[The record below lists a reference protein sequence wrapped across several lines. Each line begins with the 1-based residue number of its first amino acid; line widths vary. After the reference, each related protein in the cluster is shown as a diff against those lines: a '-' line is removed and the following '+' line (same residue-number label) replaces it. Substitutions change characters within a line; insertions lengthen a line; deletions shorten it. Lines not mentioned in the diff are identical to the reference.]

1 MESIV
6 VTAPLHVHPA
16 APSPAP
22 AADLLRELIEV
33 QREQLT
39 TLRALQAGADDRGRW
54 RGVLSRHAEDFP
66 TLSADCRAVLPLVER
81 AYLSAMAELTADL
94 SDPDADF
101 GHFGLNE
108 MLDRHVPRL
117 GQLWSLLTQVGQLA
131 NAAPMDVR

>member
-16 APSPAP
+16 ATPPAP

-39 TLRALQAGADDRGRW
+39 VLRAQQSAGDDRGRW
-54 RGVLSRHAEDFP
+54 RGVLARHADDFP
-66 TLSADCRAVLPLVER
+66 TLPADCRAVLPLVER

-94 SDPDADF
+94 SDPDADL
-101 GHFGLNE
+101 GQFGLNE

-131 NAAPMDVR
+131 NAAPAERL